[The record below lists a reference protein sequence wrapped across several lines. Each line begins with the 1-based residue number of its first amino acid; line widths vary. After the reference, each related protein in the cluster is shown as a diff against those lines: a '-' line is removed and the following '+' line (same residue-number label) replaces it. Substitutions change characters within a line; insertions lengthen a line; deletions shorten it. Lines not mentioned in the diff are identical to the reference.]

1 MNIDIN
7 KLNIAIAKSCI
18 TMKDLSDLSSV
29 NVTTLSRIKT
39 GKQLPSLRT
48 VGKIAKALKIDVEEL
63 IQE

>member
-1 MNIDIN
+1 
-7 KLNIAIAKSCI
+7 
-18 TMKDLSDLSSV
+18 MKDLSDLSSV